1 MDEQKIIY
9 LRNIEHYLVEE
20 LLKTHSAEELREDF
34 QGFPSYEEEKSMD
47 SKQRS
52 EVKVKSPEKYE
63 TTLKNWARRKLYSC
77 KKFWPAPT
85 DNFGEATGFPIFAGN
100 VPLEEYEE
108 IYKYPNGRQEIKTR
122 RRIVEGDLRRSLIEY
137 CQKTYALTS
146 EEQKEARQNLEII

>member
-9 LRNIEHYLVEE
+9 LRNIEHDLVEE

-63 TTLKNWARRKLYSC
+63 TTLKNWARRKL
-77 KKFWPAPT
+77 
-85 DNFGEATGFPIFAGN
+85 
-100 VPLEEYEE
+100 
-108 IYKYPNGRQEIKTR
+108 
-122 RRIVEGDLRRSLIEY
+122 
-137 CQKTYALTS
+137 
-146 EEQKEARQNLEII
+146 